1 MQQLLQKNTAR
12 LALALGAAVL
22 VTGCV
27 AIPGEPYYDN
37 GGGYGYGAPGYFP
50 GTSAVTV
57 YEQPGVIY
65 TAPPPGW
72 RAEAWRE
79 HQWRESRERDRQREY
94 QRNERERRDWERRRE
109 AERREM
115 DRRRDAERR
124 DIERQR
130 EAQRRE
136 AERRR
141 EADRE
146 QAHRPPRDYRPGR
159 SLEDALR
166 DDALRRQQWQR

>member
-1 MQQLLQKNTAR
+1 MQQFLQKNIAR
-12 LALALGAAVL
+12 LGLALGAAVL
-22 VTGCV
+22 ATGCV
-27 AIPGEPYYDN
+27 AIPGDPYYDA
-37 GGGYGYGAPGYFP
+37 GYSGGYGGPAYYPT
-50 GTSAVTV
+50 TSAVTV

-79 HQWRESRERDRQREY
+79 HQWRESRERDRQREL
-94 QRNERERRDWERRRE
+94 QRNERERRDWERQRE
-109 AERREM
+109 AERRDM
-115 DRRRDAERR
+115 DRRRDAQQR

-146 QAHRPPRDYRPGR
+146 QAHRPPRDHRSGR

-166 DDALRRQQWQR
+166 DDAVRRQQWPR